1 MESGIRRDL
10 NLIIIAMRRPDGGMH
25 FNPSA
30 DTRLEADHTV
40 VAVGQKQNIRKLE
53 ALLNAEP

>member
-10 NLIIIAMRRPDGGMH
+10 DLIIIAIHRADGSMH

-40 VAVGQKQNIRKLE
+40 IAVGQKQNIRKLE
-53 ALLNAEP
+53 ALLNA